1 MVAVAAIKHPNL
13 VIIDGKYKFNDSDRE
28 IMLYK
33 IRIILTIAAK
43 FQHDCVILSAFGC
56 GAYRNPPEE
65 VALLFRE
72 VLNSPQFKGRFL
84 KVIFSIFN
92 DHNAN
97 HDTNPHGNTL
107 PFANVF
113 EQNIIYDKESLA

>member
-65 VALLFRE
+65 VALLFKE
-72 VLNSPQFKGRFL
+72 ALNSPQFKGRFL
-84 KVIFSIFN
+84 KIIFATF
-92 DHNAN
+92 NAN
-97 HDTNPHGNTL
+97 QDNSNTM
-107 PFANVF
+107 PFATIF
-113 EQNIIYDKESLA
+113 EQNITYHKEFLS